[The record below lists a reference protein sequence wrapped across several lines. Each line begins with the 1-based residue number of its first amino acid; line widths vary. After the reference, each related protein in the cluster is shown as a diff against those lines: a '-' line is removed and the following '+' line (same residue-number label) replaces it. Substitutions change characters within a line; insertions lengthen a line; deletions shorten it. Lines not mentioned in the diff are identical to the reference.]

1 MVQITATVMLEAS
14 NKSIYSFGR
23 RVLMDICPLQNSKK
37 ALKTLEDIGALV
49 FKRPPRSPD
58 LNPIEN
64 VFALVTKTLC
74 KLVIE
79 ENIAREINI

>member
-1 MVQITATVMLEAS
+1 MAAL
-14 NKSIYSFGR
+14 FGIPKR
-23 RVLMDICPLQNSKK
+23 NGR
-37 ALKTLEDIGALV
+37 LKTLEDIGALV
-49 FKRPPRSPD
+49 FKRPPRSPG

-64 VFALVTKTLC
+64 VFALATKTLC